1 MRLFDIVVVPPL
13 WLFALWKLPHLKSAS
28 RRDRVLWTMWML
40 WAVLFTIGVP
50 AVRTVLD
57 AAVGMEGFAK
67 LPVHMLGLCA
77 MTAFVEFI
85 REATGARRNSKAW
98 LRWVLLGLAEA
109 GLVTA
114 FFASP
119 LPEGD
124 ADLVTRT
131 DLPQMQVYWA
141 IFLAYIGHGVV
152 RKIHLCWRYG
162 RQASPGPS
170 RTSMNLLG
178 LASCFGLLYVVHRLV
193 YLVAAVA
200 GATSTAG
207 FFATS
212 QTLLACTLVLFLA
225 SMAYPSLAGAAK
237 RHRLRKDRRV
247 LRPLWELLTAV
258 TPEVVLPL
266 PEVLSRDH
274 EFVRYRYVIE
284 IRDAALAVSGH
295 VRPEQEARVQEELTG
310 TGLAGS
316 ALDAASEA
324 ALVLFAV
331 ESERAGAAPS
341 AAEHPLLREGPDID
355 AEMAW
360 MRRVAAAMS
369 TPAVEAAVGR
379 LR

>member
-1 MRLFDIVVVPPL
+1 MRPFDIVVVPPL
-13 WLFALWKLPHLKSAS
+13 WLFALWKVPYLRSAS
-28 RRDRVLWTMWML
+28 RRDRLLWTMWML

-50 AVRTVLD
+50 AVRRVLD
-57 AAVGMEGFAK
+57 AAVGMESFTN
-67 LPVHMLGLCA
+67 LPVHMLALCA
-77 MTAFVEFI
+77 MTALVEFI
-85 REATGARRNSKAW
+85 REVTGGRRNSKAW

-109 GLVTA
+109 GLVTT

-119 LPEGD
+119 LPDGD
-124 ADLVTRT
+124 TDLVTRT
-131 DLPQMQVYWA
+131 DLPLMQVYWA
-141 IFLAYIGHGVV
+141 IFLAYIAYGVV

-162 RQASPGPS
+162 RQASPGPL

-178 LASCFGLLYVVHRLV
+178 LASCFGLLYVIHRLV
-193 YLVAAVA
+193 YLAAAVA
-200 GATSTAG
+200 GSTSTAG
-207 FFATS
+207 VAATT
-212 QTLLACTLVLFLA
+212 QILLACTLVLFIA
-225 SMAYPSLAGAAK
+225 GVAYPALAEAA
-237 RHRLRKDRRV
+237 RRRRLRKDRRV

-266 PEVLSRDH
+266 PEALSRDH

-310 TGLAGS
+310 AGLAGS
-316 ALDAASEA
+316 ALDAAFDA

-360 MRRVAAAMS
+360 MRRVTAAMA